1 MATPLAALIDAAGL
15 PDTALR
21 GDGQAAVSS
30 IELDSRRVAEGALF
44 CCLRG
49 EHSDGHRFAAEAV
62 AAGATALLVD
72 HPLEPFDRPVA
83 QVVVDDTRVAM
94 GHLAAALHG
103 QPSRQLTMVG
113 VTGTNGKTTTTSLI
127 GSVLEH
133 AGTRTGTIGTL
144 TGVHTTP
151 ESPDLQRRLAEFL
164 VEGKQAVVMEVS
176 SHALTFHRVAGC
188 HFDVAVFTNLGH
200 DHLDLHGTMED
211 YFDAKASLFDP
222 GMAAR
227 GVVNADDE
235 HGRRLR
241 REAAIP
247 TETFSLADVDDLHVG
262 VTNHSYTWR
271 GQRVEVG
278 IGGRFNAANSLAA
291 ATACAVL
298 GLDAATIA
306 SGLRVAPAVPG
317 RFEPVR
323 AGQPFDVIVDFAHT
337 PEGLRAALLG
347 ARPDADAA
355 ATGAVI
361 VVFGCGGDRDRAKR
375 PEMGA
380 VAARLADRVVL
391 TSDNPRSEDPAAII
405 GAILDGVPPG
415 YRDRVVIEPDR
426 RLAIAAALRTARPGD
441 VVVIAGKGHEATQV
455 VGDQVVSF
463 DDRVVARELLEAR
476 P

>member
-1 MATPLAALIDAAGL
+1 VAVALAALIEDAGL
-15 PDTALR
+15 PGAVRR
-21 GDGQAAVSS
+21 GGDPVITSIDFDSS
-30 IELDSRRVAEGALF
+30 RAGPGSLF

-49 EHSDGHRFAAEAV
+49 VRSDGHRFAAEAV
-62 AAGATALLVD
+62 AAGASALLVD
-72 HPLEPFDRPVA
+72 HLLDELPVA

-103 QPSRQLTMVG
+103 RPGRLLTMVG

-151 ESPDLQRRLAEFL
+151 ESPELQRRLGEF
-164 VEGKQAVVMEVS
+164 VAGGKRAVVMEVS

-200 DHLDLHGTMED
+200 DHLDLHGDMD
-211 YFDAKASLFDP
+211 HYFAAKAALFAPDLS
-222 GMAAR
+222 AR
-227 GVVNADDE
+227 AVVNADDE
-235 HGRRLR
+235 HGRRLLD
-241 REAAIP
+241 APQIP
-247 TETFSLADVDDLHVG
+247 TERFSLDDVEDLRVG
-262 VTNHSYTWR
+262 VSSHSYTWR
-271 GQRVEVG
+271 GEHVEVG

-291 ATACAVL
+291 AITCSAL

-306 SGLRVAPAVPG
+306 SGLRAAPAVPG

-337 PEGLRAALLG
+337 PDGLSAALHAARDAG
-347 ARPDADAA
+347 AL
-355 ATGAVI
+355 T

-375 PEMGA
+375 PEMGR
-380 VAARLADRVVL
+380 VAASLADRVVI
-391 TSDNPRSEDPAAII
+391 TSDNPRSEDPLAII
-405 GAILDGVPPG
+405 GSIADGVPRN

-426 RLAIAAALRTARPGD
+426 RLAIAAALSGARPGD
-441 VVVIAGKGHEATQV
+441 VVVVAGKGHEATQTI
-455 VGDQVVSF
+455 GDQVIEF
-463 DDRVVARELLEAR
+463 DDRLVIRDLLR
-476 P
+476 GIR